1 MKTVQTL
8 AASKKGSDFKVSQ
21 VVIVQPPKRET
32 LDISKYTGAVKS
44 SDKGKRNSLYD
55 IYDNI
60 LKDPVIGESVR
71 KRVRKIT
78 NGGLFFSDENKEV
91 DEMTDLIK
99 TPVFR
104 KLLFNIIM
112 TRFFGK
118 SIIELSFT
126 DGFNISLIN
135 RKNYDTS
142 KKLILKKIGD
152 DDGIPY
158 ENDDFL
164 LNIGEDD
171 DLGLLMEVAPFAIF
185 KRNGGAD
192 YAEFCELWGIPIL
205 AGLYDPEEE
214 DAREEMEATM
224 EKRGAGGSIVMSKN
238 SEVKSIASESKG
250 AVHKEYLD
258 WIDEQMLISLIGQTM
273 TTKDGS
279 SRSQSETHEEVQNEI
294 SEDDKTYTLEILN
307 YMFLPRL
314 EKRGYPTGKGWFN
327 YPKKDSLTML
337 QKIEIA
343 EKVDDRTES
352 GVDEDY
358 WYELTGIPKSK
369 TPKNK
374 KKDDSSDDSDTDPE
388 PDTKGKKKVK
398 AEELSFLKRIKDF
411 FDHAPL

>member
-55 IYDNI
+55 IFDNI

-78 NGGLFFSDENKEV
+78 NGGLFFSAENKEV

-135 RKNYDTS
+135 RKNYDTA
-142 KKLILKKIGD
+142 KKVILKKIGD

-164 LNIGEDD
+164 LNIGDDD

-279 SRSQSETHEEVQNEI
+279 SRSQSETHEEVQNEV

-307 YMFLPRL
+307 YMLLPRL

-374 KKDDSSDDSDTDPE
+374 KKDDSSDDSETDPE

-398 AEELSFLKRIKDF
+398 AEELSFLKRLKDF